1 MYAFLRAR
9 FAGRARTFPA
19 AQVFVALVLLL
30 SCALPATVAHAG
42 GFYLLDRGARALSMG
57 GAFVASPDDPSALW
71 YNPAGLIE
79 SKNQVVTDAV
89 LPVLLADMRRKHAD
103 GTYSPRITARPTP
116 IPIPTL
122 AFSHTLGSDNLVLG
136 GGIFAP
142 MMFLMNWE
150 NSVLNPDTGQRDP
163 PPTRYSL
170 MELKGSVLANLS
182 AGLAYKLGPLAI
194 GFDVQV
200 PIGYFRAKTALTACD
215 AVICSFPEQKDF
227 DAYAS
232 VATIPT
238 YGISGVGGIIL
249 NLDAVRFGFSA
260 MLPYTL
266 RGSGKLKVK
275 LPSNVLFE
283 DAQVEGNGA
292 SISVKFPL
300 ILRAGGEMRPLPYLR
315 MSGAF
320 VWEQWS
326 SQKSIDIDVKKTTI
340 KNVTG
345 LGDYDVG
352 NIKLQRNM
360 NDTWSLRG
368 GFELTVPK
376 KWMVVDIDIQLR
388 GGLAYE
394 TGAFTNKTLSPITLD
409 TNKWVLSGGLTV
421 GLASWLRFDGVAGWI
436 FMKNVDVDDGT
447 ITQPQAI
454 RPKLETFPTTINNGQ
469 YAQEAFFVGGGFRAL
484 MGGASFREPTVKR
497 DRRHKREDSVEG
509 DSSDEPDAP
518 KGGVPNIL
526 DEEEPPDVELGAD
539 KQDDEDDE

>member
-1 MYAFLRAR
+1 MSKMYGLVAR
-9 FAGRARTFPA
+9 LC
-19 AQVFVALVLLL
+19 VALVLLV
-30 SCALPATVAHAG
+30 SFAWPAPVAHAG

-89 LPVLLADMRRKHAD
+89 LPVLFADMRRKYDD
-103 GTYSPRITARPTP
+103 GRYSPRITARPTP

-122 AFSHTLGSDNLVLG
+122 AFSHTLGSDKLVFG
-136 GGIFAP
+136 AGIFAP

-150 NSVLNPDTGQRDP
+150 NSVLNPDTGERDP

-182 AGLAYKLGPLAI
+182 AGLAYKLGPLAL

-200 PIGYFRAKTALTACD
+200 PLGYFRAKTALTACD
-215 AVICSFPEQKDF
+215 AFICSFPEGKDW

-275 LPSNVLFE
+275 LPTNPLFE
-283 DAQVEGNGA
+283 DAEIEGNEA
-292 SISVKFPL
+292 SIAVKFPL

-326 SQKSIDIDVKKTTI
+326 TQKSIDIDVKKTTI

-345 LGDYDVG
+345 IGDYDVG
-352 NIKLQRNM
+352 DIKLQRQM

-376 KWMVVDIDIQLR
+376 KWMVVDIDLQLR

-409 TNKWVLSGGLTV
+409 TNKVVLSGGLTV

-436 FMKNVDVDDGT
+436 FMQNVDVENGT

-469 YAQEAFFVGGGFRAL
+469 YAQEAFFLGGGFRAL
-484 MGGASFREPTVKR
+484 LGSDTFREPSVKR
-497 DRRHKREDSVEG
+497 DRRHKREDSFE
-509 DSSDEPDAP
+509 DDASSSDEP

-526 DEEEPPDVELGAD
+526 DDEEPPDVELGAD
-539 KQDDEDDE
+539 KPSLEDDE

>member
-1 MYAFLRAR
+1 MSKTYTLLAR
-9 FAGRARTFPA
+9 LVG
-19 AQVFVALVLLL
+19 ALILL
-30 SCALPATVAHAG
+30 SSSALPSSVAHAG

-79 SKNQVVTDAV
+79 SKNQVVADAV
-89 LPVLLADMRRKHAD
+89 LPVLFADMRRKYPD
-103 GTYSPRITARPTP
+103 GSYSPRITARPTP

-122 AFSHTLGSDNLVLG
+122 AFSHTLGSDNLVFG

-150 NSVLNPDTGQRDP
+150 NSVQNPVTGQRDP

-182 AGLAYKLGPLAI
+182 AGLAYKLGPLAF
-194 GFDVQV
+194 GFDLQV
-200 PIGYFRAKTALTACD
+200 PIGYFRAKTALSACD

-238 YGISGVGGIIL
+238 YGISGVGGVIL

-266 RGSGKLKVK
+266 RGTGKLKVK
-275 LPSNVLFE
+275 LPTNVVFD
-283 DAQVEGNGA
+283 DAEIVGNDA
-292 SISVKFPL
+292 TISVKFPL

-409 TNKWVLSGGLTV
+409 TNKWVVSGGLTV

-436 FMKNVDVDDGT
+436 HLQNMDVDNGT

-454 RPKLETFPTTINNGQ
+454 RPPLQRFPSTINNGQ
-469 YAQEAFFVGGGFRAL
+469 YAQEAFFLGGGFRAL
-484 MGGASFREPTVKR
+484 MGGATFREPTVKR
-497 DRRHKREDSVEG
+497 DRRHKRDEGFEDASEQT
-509 DSSDEPDAP
+509 
-518 KGGVPNIL
+518 GGVPNIL
-526 DEEEPPDVELGAD
+526 DDEEPPDVELGAD
-539 KQDDEDDE
+539 KKDDDEDE